1 MYATCPISAKIWTR
15 HPLSGGFRLS
25 KNQICCHMLRARVNM
40 PHQGRWHISGD
51 ENGNYQLLCSI
62 MESSKQTRSR
72 GVTFQICREA
82 AKNGGR
88 EGLTSTFCFQ
98 PSPDNLFGFGST
110 KAVFPKSKEES
121 IIPDVWEKAVVQRA
135 NWKENYREKNLPDK
149 ENLDGRGRKSTER
162 HISKKRVILVIGN
175 CIFLDFLQKVCQR
188 TQKIADIELSVVP
201 WVASCNQNLICQLA
215 LNVLLVRHLLLG

>member
-1 MYATCPISAKIWTR
+1 MKLPLRCNSNFAQIDPCLFSKFPPSLLLSMYATCPISAKIWTR

-88 EGLTSTFCFQ
+88 EGLTSPFCFE
-98 PSPDNLFGFGST
+98 PSPDNLFGF
-110 KAVFPKSKEES
+110 
-121 IIPDVWEKAVVQRA
+121 
-135 NWKENYREKNLPDK
+135 
-149 ENLDGRGRKSTER
+149 
-162 HISKKRVILVIGN
+162 
-175 CIFLDFLQKVCQR
+175 
-188 TQKIADIELSVVP
+188 
-201 WVASCNQNLICQLA
+201 
-215 LNVLLVRHLLLG
+215 

>member
-88 EGLTSTFCFQ
+88 EGLTSPFCFQ

-110 KAVFPKSKEES
+110 KAVFPKSMGEWIIPEMGESACPKDQLEINS
-121 IIPDVWEKAVVQRA
+121 IIETTG
-135 NWKENYREKNLPDK
+135 NHLFENYQEKNLPTK
-149 ENLDGRGRKSTER
+149 KIWIGGGENLQSGIHPKSEW
-162 HISKKRVILVIGN
+162 
-175 CIFLDFLQKVCQR
+175 F
-188 TQKIADIELSVVP
+188 
-201 WVASCNQNLICQLA
+201 
-215 LNVLLVRHLLLG
+215 